1 MIIRVAAALTGACL
15 VAALIAAPD
24 ADACS
29 CASVKIRQALRQNDA
44 AVIGKLRD
52 VRPIGGAASERA
64 GNDAVAPG
72 QRNFIYRIRRVYK
85 GERRIE
91 VGTRIA
97 VRSWGSEASC
107 GLPRRPTRIG
117 VFLNRKRRHWTSNLC
132 WTVPAQRMRRAGE
145 RRGGGAGGGLNSR
158 PARGA
163 PTNAPAVLPGCWR
176 FLLAYRE

>member
-1 MIIRVAAALTGACL
+1 MITRVAAALTGACL

-29 CASVKIRQALRQNDA
+29 CASVKIRQAFRQNDA
-44 AVIGKLRD
+44 AIIGKLRD

-97 VRSWGSEASC
+97 VRSWGSEVSC
-107 GLPRRPTRIG
+107 GLPRRPRRIG
-117 VFLNRKRRHWTSNLC
+117 LFLERTQRGRWTSSLC
-132 WTVPAQRMRRAGE
+132 STVTAKRMRRAGE
-145 RRGGGAGGGLNSR
+145 RREAVVGAAGGMAC
-158 PARGA
+158 PAT
-163 PTNAPAVLPGCWR
+163 PR
-176 FLLAYRE
+176 FT